1 MIAARCAR
9 PARDQAAL
17 RKPPELTENPAIFAC
32 RFGCC
37 EKCAEIVCCD
47 VRAEWPIAHTCL
59 AGAAVPF
66 CTTLGTKLSIDR
78 GRIAGAKSGIE
89 RRYGVRRLA
98 QSRAN
103 RISLR
108 TMILSTLAMTLGA
121 CSADLSLNNLTLAP
135 KAESTPR
142 KPDGTAQAWA
152 KTNFDRAITNA
163 DLVGRDGQC
172 AGGGP
177 ELASTAPAAAGAPDQ
192 SASPVLGG
200 ISLRMTECEV
210 VRRAGPVEKVDLA
223 ANERGERSV
232 VLTYLRGPAPG
243 IYRFT
248 AGRLLSI
255 ERAPEAPPAP
265 EKPRKPTNAKKPAGT

>member
-1 MIAARCAR
+1 
-9 PARDQAAL
+9 
-17 RKPPELTENPAIFAC
+17 
-32 RFGCC
+32 
-37 EKCAEIVCCD
+37 
-47 VRAEWPIAHTCL
+47 
-59 AGAAVPF
+59 
-66 CTTLGTKLSIDR
+66 
-78 GRIAGAKSGIE
+78 
-89 RRYGVRRLA
+89 LA

-103 RISLR
+103 RISLGAVVL
-108 TMILSTLAMTLGA
+108 TVLAATLGA

-135 KAESTPR
+135 KAESMPR

-152 KTNFDRAITNA
+152 KTNFDRAITAA
-163 DLVGRDGQC
+163 DVVAPDGQC
-172 AGGGP
+172 AP
-177 ELASTAPAAAGAPDQ
+177 EPASTPATAGAQDQ
-192 SASPVLGG
+192 PASPVLGG

-255 ERAPEAPPAP
+255 ERAPETPPTP
-265 EKPRKPTNAKKPAGT
+265 EKPRKAPNPKKPAGT

>member
-1 MIAARCAR
+1 MV
-9 PARDQAAL
+9 D
-17 RKPPELTENPAIFAC
+17 
-32 RFGCC
+32 
-37 EKCAEIVCCD
+37 
-47 VRAEWPIAHTCL
+47 W
-59 AGAAVPF
+59 
-66 CTTLGTKLSIDR
+66 
-78 GRIAGAKSGIE
+78 GRVAGAKSGIE
-89 RRYGVRRLA
+89 RRYGVRRLLA
-98 QSRAN
+98 QWRAN
-103 RISLR
+103 RISLGAVV
-108 TMILSTLAMTLGA
+108 LGALAVTLGA

-135 KAESTPR
+135 KAESMPR
-142 KPDGTAQAWA
+142 KADGTAQAWA
-152 KTNFDRAITNA
+152 KTNFDRAITAA
-163 DLVGRDGQC
+163 DLVRPDGQC
-172 AGGGP
+172 APGG
-177 ELASTAPAAAGAPDQ
+177 ELAATAPATTGTQEQP
-192 SASPVLGG
+192 ASPVLGG